1 MGDLRFSNK
10 GASTLSI
17 AVQPTDV
24 LLEVVDASSYP
35 TLSGS
40 EYFLMVLETLDVSQ
54 FEVVRV
60 TNVTG
65 NILDVVR
72 GVGGTIA
79 GTFAIG
85 DRAENRLTKTTL
97 EEFIQR
103 SGDTVDGDMVW
114 QGGMTFEDVALF
126 QNIIR
131 HEGSTTQYLVYDEFD
146 NLQFELKSTATETVF
161 RARDDRDVRHITD
174 DGVGRIFIEDIEYPR
189 DAELT
194 DNAPLT
200 IVGGKIVSAIIPD
213 EGGDLPP
220 GGDEFDILIK
230 QSSIDYDADW
240 VSTLDG
246 GYF

>member
-1 MGDLRFSNK
+1 MGDLQFSNK
-10 GASTLSI
+10 GASTL
-17 AVQPTDV
+17 AVLVQPTDV
-24 LLEVVDASSYP
+24 IIEVVDASSYP

-60 TNVTG
+60 INVTG

-79 GTFAIG
+79 GAFAVG

-114 QGGMTFEDVALF
+114 AGEMTFEDVARF

-131 HEGSTTQYLVYDEFD
+131 HEGSTTQYLVYDEFN

-174 DGVGRIFIEDIEYPR
+174 GGDGRIFIEDIEYPR

-200 IVGGKIVSAIIPD
+200 IVAGKIVSGVISD
-213 EGGDLPP
+213 GGELPP

-230 QSSIDYDADW
+230 QSSIDFDADW